1 MGMGQSP
8 DAPACGAFYTAGQ
21 SPQITVPVQSPQEHA
36 APDLPEGW
44 PSRALNRDFTAAL
57 LAHLG
62 HGQARSGRAGQIVQ
76 RGDAP
81 PDALPLVDSGV
92 LEVVMLLDAE
102 GRRVVPVWFGAG
114 EMAMLSTLYGD
125 TAPRGDL
132 VWRRPGQL
140 RWFERRTVEQVVQAH
155 PPLMAALARFLA
167 QRLREVQQR
176 ERLWLERGVHE
187 RVRSVLARLAAG
199 ERRLL
204 RLTHEELADHC
215 GVSRPKLSAALKV
228 LERAGALRLH
238 RGGIEILRP
247 EAFQ

>member
-1 MGMGQSP
+1 M
-8 DAPACGAFYTAGQ
+8 PA
-21 SPQITVPVQSPQEHA
+21 QSPQEHE
-36 APDLPEGW
+36 PQDFPEAW

-57 LAHLG
+57 V
-62 HGQARSGRAGQIVQ
+62 ARLHPGPAVAGEAGQMVQ

-81 PDALPLVDSGV
+81 PDALPLVEDGV
-92 LEVVMLLDAE
+92 LEVVMQLDAD

-114 EMAMLSTLYGD
+114 ETAMLSTLYGD
-125 TAPRGDL
+125 TAPLGDL
-132 VWRRPGQL
+132 VWRRAGRL
-140 RWFERRTVEQVVQAH
+140 RWFDRRVLELTVQRH

-187 RVRSVLARLAAG
+187 RVRGVLARLAAG
-199 ERRLL
+199 ERRRLQ
-204 RLTHEELADHC
+204 LTHEELADHC
-215 GVSRPKLSAALKV
+215 GVSRPKLSTALKV

-247 EAFQ
+247 EAFN

>member
-1 MGMGQSP
+1 M
-8 DAPACGAFYTAGQ
+8 
-21 SPQITVPVQSPQEHA
+21 PVQSPQEHA

-44 PSRALNRDFTAAL
+44 PSRALNRAFAAAL
-57 LAHLG
+57 LARLG
-62 HGQARSGRAGQIVQ
+62 PGPARSGLAGQVVQ
-76 RGDAP
+76 RGNAL
-81 PDALPLVDSGV
+81 PDALPLVETGV

-132 VWRRPGQL
+132 VWRQPGTL
-140 RWFERRTVEQVVQAH
+140 RWYDRRTVEQVVEEH

-187 RVRSVLARLAAG
+187 RVRSVLARLADG
-199 ERRLL
+199 QRRRLH
-204 RLTHEELADHC
+204 LTHEELANHC
-215 GVSRPKLSAALKV
+215 GVSRPKLSTALKV